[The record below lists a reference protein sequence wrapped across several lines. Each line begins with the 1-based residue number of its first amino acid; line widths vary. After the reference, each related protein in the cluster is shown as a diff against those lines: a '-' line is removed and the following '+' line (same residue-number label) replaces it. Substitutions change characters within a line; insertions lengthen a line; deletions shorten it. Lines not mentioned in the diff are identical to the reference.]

1 MVIIGTG
8 EQGRVVLDILLSNG
22 FKPDGFLNIPPFKKE
37 EICGFP
43 VLGDTS
49 CLCRF
54 KKGIIALGDNLKRKE
69 VFFEATSSGLLLVN
83 AIHSSAVISGLA
95 KLGKGVV
102 ISAGAMINTGAE
114 ISDNTI
120 INTGAI
126 IEHDC
131 FISSHSHVGPGA
143 CLGGGVFVGECSLIG
158 LSAVVLPDIK
168 IGKGVIVGAGSVVT
182 RNVPDGLTV
191 KGIPAKLYPNK
202 SGFQKLRVG

>member
-22 FKPDGFLNIPPFKKE
+22 FKPDGFLNIPPFEKE
-37 EICGFP
+37 EVCGFP
-43 VLGDTS
+43 VFGDTS
-49 CLCRF
+49 SLFRF
-54 KKGIIALGDNLKRKE
+54 KKGIIGLGDNTKRKE
-69 VFFEATSSGLLLVN
+69 VFLLAVSSGLELVS
-83 AIHSSAVISGLA
+83 AIHPSAIISSSV

-102 ISAGAMINTGAE
+102 VGALAVISIATE
-114 ISDNTI
+114 IGDNTI
-120 INTGAI
+120 VNTGAI

-131 FISSHSHVGPGA
+131 AISSHSHIGPGV

-182 RNVPDGLTV
+182 RNVADGLTV
-191 KGIPAKLYPNK
+191 KGVPAKH
-202 SGFQKLRVG
+202 